1 MKQFNH
7 DRTGLDLIRAVSCF
21 GLFVFALLASSSVRG
36 EETAKQL
43 PNILII
49 MADDLGYSDLG
60 CYGSEIETPTLDALA
75 DHGLRYTQFYNTAR
89 CWPTR
94 SSLLTGYYPQQLR
107 ADPPKGSHPAWAKI
121 LPDYLKPKGYSCFHS
136 GKWHIP
142 GAPQPLKDGHFDHS
156 YTLDDHDRNFYP
168 KQARL
173 DDQKVPA
180 VERGSSYYSTTA
192 ITDHALKCLDEHSK
206 SGKGS
211 PFFSYIAYTVPHFP
225 LHAQQADVERYMKK
239 YAGQSWPSLRQN
251 RLTRL
256 NDLGIFDLKGSAVTT
271 LSDPEAKVRAPSGRP
286 NDADKLGS
294 AEVFYAVDWNTLNE
308 EQRSLQLTKLAI
320 HAAMIDCM
328 DREIG
333 RVVQF
338 LRESNQLDNTLIF
351 FLADNG
357 ASAEILVRGDGHK
370 MDAKPGSDES
380 YLCLGPGGSTVANTP
395 FRRHKIWVHEGGI
408 STPLVVH
415 WPNGIAARGEL
426 RHQSGHVIDI
436 VPTLLEVA
444 GINVSDRQVKLPGIS
459 LVASFK
465 EDKPQKREL
474 YFNHSGNRA
483 LITGDWKIVSASD
496 NADAWELYDLSKDR
510 IESNNQADT
519 IKALLD
525 QMTARWKELTEQF
538 ATEAGEP

>member
-1 MKQFNH
+1 
-7 DRTGLDLIRAVSCF
+7 
-21 GLFVFALLASSSVRG
+21 
-36 EETAKQL
+36 
-43 PNILII
+43 

-75 DHGLRYTQFYNTAR
+75 GHGLRYTQFYNTAR

-107 ADPPKGSHPAWAKI
+107 ADPPKGSHPAWASI

-142 GAPQPLKDGHFDHS
+142 GAPQPLKNGHFDHS

-173 DDQKVPA
+173 DDQKIPA

-192 ITDHALKCLDEHSK
+192 ITDHALMCLEEHSS

-239 YAGQSWPSLRQN
+239 YAGESWPGLRQK
-251 RLTRL
+251 RLARL
-256 NDLGIFDLKGSAVTT
+256 NSLGIFDEKAFYISK
-271 LSDPEAKVRAPSGRP
+271 LSDPEANVRAPSGRP
-286 NDADKLGS
+286 NDADKLGA

-320 HAAMIDCM
+320 HAAMVDCM

-338 LRESNQLDNTLIF
+338 LRDSKQLENTLIF

-370 MDAKPGSDES
+370 MDAKPGSGES
-380 YLCLGPGGSTVANTP
+380 YLCLGPGGSTVCNTP
-395 FRRHKIWVHEGGI
+395 FRRHKIWVYEGGI
-408 STPLVVH
+408 STPLIVH

-426 RHQSGHVIDI
+426 RRQSGHVIDV
-436 VPTLLEVA
+436 VPTILDVVGGDA
-444 GINVSDRQVKLPGIS
+444 SDRPVKLPGIS
-459 LVASFK
+459 LVDSFK
-465 EDKPQKREL
+465 ENKQQSREL

-483 LITGDWKIVSASD
+483 LIMDDWKIVSAAD
-496 NADAWELYDLSKDR
+496 NGGSWELYDLGKDR
-510 IESNNQADT
+510 IESDN
-519 IKALLD
+519 KAETNKTKLE
-525 QMTARWKELTEQF
+525 QMTSRWEALTKQF
-538 ATEAGEP
+538 ANEAGEP

>member
-1 MKQFNH
+1 MTRSNHNRKQH
-7 DRTGLDLIRAVSCF
+7 DLMRVLSCF
-21 GLFVFALLASSSVRG
+21 GWCVFVLLASVNVRG
-36 EETAKQL
+36 EEPTKQP

-75 DHGLRYTQFYNTAR
+75 GHGLRYTQFYNTAR

-107 ADPPKGSHPAWAKI
+107 ADPPKGSHPTWATI

-173 DDQKVPA
+173 DDKKLPA
-180 VERGSSYYSTTA
+180 VERGSTYYSTTA
-192 ITDHALKCLDEHSK
+192 ITDHALKCLEEHSK
-206 SGKGS
+206 AGKDR

-225 LHAQQADVERYMKK
+225 LHAQQADVERYLKK
-239 YAGQSWPSLRQN
+239 YAGESWPSLRQN
-251 RLTRL
+251 RLARL
-256 NDLGIFDLKGSAVTT
+256 NSLGISDGKGFYLPK
-271 LSDPEAKVRAPSGRP
+271 LSDPEANVRAPSGRP

-320 HAAMIDCM
+320 HAAMVDCM

-370 MDAKPGSDES
+370 MDAKPGSGES
-380 YLCLGPGGSTVANTP
+380 YLCLGPGGSTVCNTP
-395 FRRHKIWVHEGGI
+395 FRRHKIWVYEGGI
-408 STPLVVH
+408 STPLIVH

-426 RHQSGHVIDI
+426 RRQSGHVIDI
-436 VPTLLEVA
+436 VPTLLDVV
-444 GINVSDRQVKLPGIS
+444 GIDVGDRPVKLPGIS

-465 EDKPQKREL
+465 ENKRQGREL

-483 LITGDWKIVSASD
+483 LIIDDWKIVSSAD
-496 NADAWELYDLSKDR
+496 NGDSWELYDLGKDR
-510 IESNNQADT
+510 IESDN
-519 IKALLD
+519 KAETNKTVLEQL
-525 QMTARWKELTEQF
+525 ASRWKELTEQF